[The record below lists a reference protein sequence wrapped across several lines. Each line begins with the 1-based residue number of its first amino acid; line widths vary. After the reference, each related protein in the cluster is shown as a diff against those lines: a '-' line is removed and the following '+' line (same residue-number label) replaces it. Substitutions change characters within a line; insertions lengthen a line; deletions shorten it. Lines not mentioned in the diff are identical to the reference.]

1 MTIVLNGEV
10 VATTA
15 TNLAALLA
23 EIELNEAVV
32 ATALNGEFIAGD
44 ERAETAISQG
54 DRIEV
59 LAPMQGG

>member
-10 VATTA
+10 VTTTA
-15 TNLAALLA
+15 ANLAALLA
-23 EIELNEAVV
+23 EIELDEAVV
-32 ATALNGEFIAGD
+32 ATALNGEFVARD
-44 ERAETAISQG
+44 EREAATLSAG

>member
-10 VATTA
+10 HETASAT
-15 TNLAALLA
+15 LAALLR
-23 EIELNEAVV
+23 EIELDEAVV
-32 ATALNGEFIAGD
+32 ATALNGEFIP
-44 ERAETAISQG
+44 AEAREDANISEG

>member
-10 VATTA
+10 FETTS
-15 TNLAALLA
+15 TNLFALLA
-23 EIELNEAVV
+23 EIELDEAVV
-32 ATALNGEFIAGD
+32 ATALNGEFIASD
-44 ERAETAISQG
+44 EREETLIREG

>member
-10 VATTA
+10 ITTA
-15 TNLAALLA
+15 AANLAALLA
-23 EIELNEAVV
+23 EIELDEAVV
-32 ATALNGEFIAGD
+32 ATALNGEFVAID
-44 ERAETAISQG
+44 ERAAAALSAG

>member
-10 VATTA
+10 FETTSA
-15 TNLAALLA
+15 NLFALLA
-23 EIELNEAVV
+23 EIELDEAVV
-32 ATALNGEFIAGD
+32 ATALNGEFIASD
-44 ERAETAISQG
+44 EREETLIREG

>member
-10 VATTA
+10 VETA
-15 TNLAALLA
+15 ASDLAALLA
-23 EIELNEAVV
+23 EIELDEAVV
-32 ATALNGEFIAGD
+32 ATALNGEFIASD
-44 ERAETAISQG
+44 ERGATPIGEG

>member
-10 VATTA
+10 VTTTA
-15 TNLAALLA
+15 GNLAALLI
-23 EIELNEAVV
+23 EIELDEAVV
-32 ATALNGEFIAGD
+32 ATALNGEFVTRD
-44 ERAETAISQG
+44 EREAAILSAG